1 MRGCAL
7 VCVVSGGIL
16 WDTDHRRGCP
26 DGGGEKGGGSGG
38 GHSGGK
44 GRGGGGR
51 WRIQSGTSLSSSSLR
66 GT

>member
-1 MRGCAL
+1 MLWFVWSVVASFGIRTTGEGAL
-7 VCVVSGGIL
+7 MEEG
-16 WDTDHRRGCP
+16 R
-26 DGGGEKGGGSGG
+26 KGVSGG